1 MLITNCI
8 VFFLQMPLASEKKRI
23 YYIEDCFHHINN
35 TKWFTFILFFMF
47 VTIIFVTI
55 AFVVP
60 IAFVCTHTGT
70 RTLSLKVRS
79 LARYPLRY
87 MGIYSPQLEL
97 NQRPKDINIKLQSSA
112 LPLSYEKGS
121 HLAPV

>member
-1 MLITNCI
+1 
-8 VFFLQMPLASEKKRI
+8 
-23 YYIEDCFHHINN
+23 
-35 TKWFTFILFFMF
+35 MF
-47 VTIIFVTI
+47 VT
-55 AFVVP
+55 

-87 MGIYSPQLEL
+87 TGFYSPQLEL

-112 LPLSYEKGS
+112 LPLSYEKEGG
-121 HLAPV
+121 LPRLRGTPPDPRLR